1 MQRIGKLNNKIE
13 FDNSRKWFHTSKSGQ
28 IANQKLEIKINTRK
42 LKH

>member
-13 FDNSRKWFHTSKSGQ
+13 FDNSRKWFHISKSGQ
-28 IANQKLEIKINTRK
+28 TLKKLEIKINTK